1 MDQFSRRYQI
11 INNYLKIIVVKT
23 SPTKALLLFTLC
35 LAINNALFS
44 QSTNSVKQKKIFI
57 AAGTL
62 SGKVI
67 EKGKGNVLPGATIYI
82 PDLKLGVI
90 ADAGGQYHFNSL
102 PFGTYLI
109 EVHYVGFKTIIKNVI
124 ISGSTVENFEL
135 AEFATEE
142 SPVVVTG
149 LSKATQIKRSPVPIV
164 AVNHD
169 YIVTNLSTNIIDAI
183 AKVPGVSALTTGPNV
198 SKPFIRGLGYNRVL
212 TLFDG
217 LRQEGQQWGDEH
229 GIEVDQYGVEK
240 IEIIKGPASLTY
252 GSDALAGVV
261 NLIPTQPAPE
271 GKLIGDILGEYQTNN
286 GLFGGSVML
295 GSTKNGFEWMG
306 RLSHKQA
313 KNYQDPIDGRVY
325 NTAFNE
331 SDAGFSVGIHRSW
344 GYSHLSFSLFDDLQE
359 IPDGSRD
366 SATRQFTKQ
375 ITEADTVRPIV
386 TNQELNTYTIG
397 VLHQHIQHYRVYTN
411 NNFIIGNGRLAVNL
425 GYQRSVRREF
435 SHPEAPGTP
444 GLFLQLNT
452 YSYDLKY
459 YFPEFDGWN
468 LTAGVNGM
476 YQGNTVTNGTDFV
489 IPSYH
494 QFDIGPFAMIKKTFE
509 KLDISGGLRYD
520 NRSFKND
527 ELYTSPNPVTGFD
540 MPVYGA
546 DTVGASKPF
555 SNYNH
560 IFSGISGSIGATY
573 NFTEKFSVKAN
584 LSRGFRAPNIA
595 EISSNGVHPGTNS
608 YQIGNDAFKPE
619 FNIQEDIGA
628 EYSSNNLLVALSL
641 FNNSISN
648 YIFNQ
653 KVVTA
658 SGADSVIVPGTQTF
672 KFQQGKALLY
682 GGELTV
688 DIHIVKGLHFE
699 NSLSAV
705 YALNKGVDPKLQSD
719 SNKYLPFIPPL
730 HGLSE
735 LRYNF
740 ESRSGHIVNGFV
752 KVQLA
757 YYAAQN
763 RVYLT
768 DNTETPTPGYTLF
781 NAGIGGGITNSK
793 GKTIFNIYIMGNN
806 LFDVAYQDHLSRLKY
821 FEQYTSS
828 PNGHLGIYNMGRNI
842 AFKIDFP
849 LDFDLKN

>member
-1 MDQFSRRYQI
+1 MKPFAIQ
-11 INNYLKIIVVKT
+11 
-23 SPTKALLLFTLC
+23 ALFLFTFCMATDQL
-35 LAINNALFS
+35 IYSQTSYSVRYIKKLFIL
-44 QSTNSVKQKKIFI
+44 N
-57 AAGTL
+57 GTL

-67 EKGKGNVLPGATIYI
+67 EKDKGVALPGATVYI

-90 ADAGGQYHFNSL
+90 ADDKGQYRFNSL
-102 PFGTYLI
+102 PSGAYLI
-109 EVHYVGFKTIIKNVI
+109 QVHYVGFKTVTKNVI
-124 ISGSTVENFEL
+124 ISGATVENFEL
-135 AEFATEE
+135 TEYSIEE

-164 AVNHD
+164 SVNHD
-169 YIVTNLSTNIIDAI
+169 YIATNLSTNIIDAI
-183 AKVPGVSALTTGPNV
+183 AKVPGVNALTTGPNV
-198 SKPFIRGLGYNRVL
+198 SKPFIRGLGYNRIL

-229 GIEVDQYGVEK
+229 GIEVDQYGVER

-261 NLIPTQPAPE
+261 NLIPTQPAAE
-271 GKLIGDILGEYQTNN
+271 GKLIGDVLAEYYTNN
-286 GLFGGSVML
+286 GMVGGSAML
-295 GSTKNGFEWMG
+295 GATKKGFEWMA
-306 RLSHKQA
+306 RVSHKQA
-313 KNYQDPIDGRVY
+313 ANYQNKIDGRVY

-331 SDAGFSVGIHRSW
+331 SDAGVSFGLHRTW

-366 SATRQFTKQ
+366 SATRKFTKQ

-386 TNQELNTYTIG
+386 SDAELKTYSIG
-397 VLHQHIQHYRVYTN
+397 VLHQHIQHYRVYAN

-425 GYQRSVRREF
+425 GYQKSVRREF
-435 SHPEAPGTP
+435 SHPEASTTP

-459 YFPEFDGWN
+459 YFAEFSGWN
-468 LTAGVNGM
+468 LTAGLNGM
-476 YQGNTVTNGTDFV
+476 YQDNNVTKGTSFV
-489 IPSYH
+489 IPSFR
-494 QFDIGPFAMIKKTFE
+494 QFDIGPFALVKKTID
-509 KLDISGGLRYD
+509 KLDISGGVRFD
-520 NRSFKND
+520 SRSFKND
-527 ELYTSPNPVTGFD
+527 QLYKKPDPITGFD
-540 MPVYGA
+540 IAVSGA
-546 DTVGASKPF
+546 DTVGADKPF
-555 SNYNH
+555 SNFSH
-560 IFSGISGSIGATY
+560 TFSGITGSIGATF

-608 YQIGNDAFKPE
+608 YQIGNTNFAPE

-628 EYSSNNLLVALSL
+628 EYSSQYALITLSL
-641 FNNSISN
+641 FNNTISN

-653 KVVTA
+653 KVVNN
-658 SGADSVIVPGTQTF
+658 SGADSIIVPGTQTF
-672 KFQQGKALLY
+672 KFQQGKAQLY
-682 GGELTV
+682 GGEISL
-688 DIHIVKGLHFE
+688 DIHAVKGLHFE
-699 NSLSAV
+699 NSLSVV

-730 HGLSE
+730 HGISE
-735 LRYNF
+735 LRYVF
-740 ESRSGHIVNGFV
+740 DAKTSHIVNCFI

-768 DNTETPTPGYTLF
+768 DNTETPTTGYSLF
-781 NAGIGGGITNSK
+781 NAGMGAGVTNSK
-793 GKTIFNIYIMGNN
+793 GKKIFNLYVMGNN

-821 FEQYTSS
+821 FEQYSSS
-828 PNGHLGIYNMGRNI
+828 PNGHLGIYNIGRNI
-842 AFKIDFP
+842 AFKLEFP
-849 LDFDLKN
+849 LDFDTKKQ